1 MRLKVYSGPLGNLRE
16 PPFDGDEMNLHMP
29 QDPEAE
35 SELKNLAAVPY
46 QIISPGN
53 NAPIIGIY
61 QDSMLGS
68 YRFTRENISF
78 SHKEAM
84 NLLMM
89 FDRVNPAALTGGKS
103 VNDRISN
110 FEVMSQILPPLSIK
124 VKNKQFDGEKENIA
138 ESNNVVEIK
147 DGHYLRGQ
155 MDKGILGSGTKGLIH
170 RVCNSFGNMASAKF
184 IDDLQNIVTEYMK
197 QSSFSVGISD
207 LITSATTNAKI
218 ISIITDKKTDVKKL
232 IDQVQ
237 VGIFENNSGKT
248 NEEEFETK
256 INNIL
261 GKAQSEA
268 GREALKNLSKD
279 NRFVIMFNAGSKGT
293 EINIQQM
300 TACLG
305 QQNVDG
311 KRIPYGF
318 EHRTLPHYTKYD
330 DSPVARG
337 FVESSYINGLSPQEV
352 FFHAMGGRIGLIDT
366 AVKSV
371 VSNTPIIIIEN
382 GEPRYVEIGKW
393 IDNQLDNCATPEDIQ
408 HFTERRMELLNTAN
422 IYIPTTDEN
431 GIVTWGEVTA
441 VTRHDPGT
449 ELYEIKTSG
458 GRSVIVTESKSLLI
472 WNSVAKKLVE
482 TLTPEIKVGDC
493 VPVTAELCEPPII
506 KESIDMSVYLPKTKY
521 IYGTEFNT
529 AIQMMEHAMEERSKI
544 PDGWWEEN
552 NGLNFVLPYVKKAS
566 LQRTLIRS
574 NTDNIKSGFIY
585 PYHAARKGTSISDH
599 FELNEENG
607 IFIGL
612 FLAEGNAFRNTVT
625 ITNMNDDIIAFMKN
639 WFEKK
644 NICSTERRRINK
656 IGGTTRTITGNS
668 SILATFI
675 TKLVGSGAA
684 NKYVP
689 TEAFIAPRAFVKG
702 LLNGYYSGDGTI
714 GKNSVEV
721 GSASSRL
728 IEGISMLCSRFGIF
742 GKVFKTQLKSNNLGT
757 QNIKPTY
764 RLSIRAQWGQK
775 FAETISLIDDKKM
788 KKMSGIKWNT
798 NHRNFETY
806 NDIVL
811 DKIVEI
817 NIVGVEKY
825 PKVYDLTIPSTLN
838 FGLANGLQVRD
849 TSTTGYIQRRLIK
862 GMEDLMVNYDMTVR
876 SSKGKVVQFSY
887 GDDGIDTIKVE
898 NQEIPIVEMTMQ
910 DIYAHFNVPEDDKGK
925 SKALSGMFVKS
936 ALTRQKKQE
945 AELNEKCK
953 KYTDYMIENRSKII
967 KNIFN
972 YKSDKV
978 VRLPVAFMHIIQNV
992 MGQQNVNP
1000 NSLVDI
1006 TMLEAFDLIEE
1017 TFDNLLKIQYAKPT
1031 ELFRVMYFY
1040 YLSPKDLLLNKRFNK
1055 KALDILMQTIVLDY
1069 KRSIVAP
1076 GEMVGMIAAQSIG
1089 EPTTQMSQ
1097 PFCEHIRCAK
1107 INKNTKM
1114 ISMVSG
1120 PIGELCDAV
1129 IEANPDYT
1137 FNTGHVDSV
1146 ETLLD
1151 TLEDEYYIIGVD
1163 AQEKTHWNKISHVSR
1178 HPVNGNLMTCTTKS
1192 GRKVTTTLSH
1202 SHLVRDNQTV
1212 VPIVGADLKEGM
1224 RIPVAKHIDNTF
1236 VNEFVKIGSQDCK
1249 LDYLFGWFV
1258 GAYLAEG
1265 NVTKYSVC
1273 ITNISEHFINQT
1285 KQFAARFDKTCNV
1298 NKRQGEYGPST
1309 QTSFSCKHVAEL
1321 LLSTCG
1327 TGSFVKIVPNFA
1339 FLAPLEF
1346 KAGLIQAYMDGDGN
1360 FQSDEKHHQIRCCS
1374 RSKQLSKDMALMLNY
1389 FDIFASIKENF
1400 VRGSPIYNLSI
1411 SAKYA
1416 KQYEDKIG
1424 SLVHA
1429 DKLMNLVKYCERTD
1443 AINLSDEIDKITG
1456 LGEIIAKCGKVLKL
1470 PGQSRNYGRW
1480 AKKESIG
1487 RRTLEKYIEVFE
1499 TSENVE
1505 LISEELRILKQA
1517 ASSGVIWD
1525 EIVNIEIIVP
1535 DQSEYVYDFTV
1546 PANQTFMTDYGVI
1559 VHNTLNSV
1567 TYETEIIVRD
1577 REGRIKKTQ
1586 IGDFIENKIKVATKT
1601 EYYKDKDTTYSEV
1614 DDYYEIPS
1622 CTEDGEMLWKRIEAV
1637 TKHPV
1642 INTDGTNVMLKI
1654 TTKEQREVIVTKAKG
1669 ILKLVNGKIIGITG
1683 EELNVGDYLP
1693 VSKMQVDFAETKEL
1707 DLRTILSP
1715 TEYIYSSEIEKAKAV
1730 MTEHHWWSKHQG
1742 STFTLPYKRSDTF
1755 VAKVSEKLR
1764 PGCKTKTTFAPG
1776 CVYML
1781 QSNFNDYQIPE
1792 NLPLDYNLGY
1802 LVGAYAAEGCMNRFQ
1817 VSIANN
1823 VNSYFAPILEF
1834 CEKHHLTTKI
1844 YKVEDKNQKGWTSQD
1859 IRIYSTVLCRLLEHF
1874 CGKLSHNKFVS
1885 NEIIFSNKECLLG
1898 FMDAYIGGDG
1908 CVNTNSKQIGHSPD
1922 ISMASV
1928 SKELLMDVQQILNI
1942 LGVYSKIYKPKKMET
1957 NNRGSKDIK
1966 QIYQLFVRNKQSQK
1980 LASMLNIKLDYKQE
1994 NLKKILA
2001 HDFKYEYC
2009 HSDTMV
2015 PNEIDGQIVM
2025 IPRDKMTN
2033 CFDTYFDKVISIE
2046 EVSNTTNYA
2055 YDLTISDTRNFNIYN
2070 GLANRDTFHFAGV
2083 ASKSNVTR
2091 GVPRIEEI
2099 LSLSASLKNPSLTV
2113 YLKPEEETDR
2123 DKASTIQYMLEHTR
2137 LEEIVKSIEI
2147 CFDPD
2152 DLNTLIDEDK
2162 NTMAQYRE
2170 FETMVAECLNS
2181 PVEEEQGDK
2190 SKWIIRII
2198 MDPEVMLEKNITMD
2212 DVNFTLNNTYKDEI
2226 SCVYSDYNADK
2237 LVFRI
2242 RMKNIID
2249 NAKSRSQKKAKLN
2262 PLDQSDQIYIL
2273 KNFQDTLLN
2282 NIVLRGVKNI
2292 NKVILRKIKDNLVEK
2307 AGAYIKKDIWVL
2319 DTIGTNMLDVLGLD
2333 YIDPNRTFSNDII
2346 EIYHVLGMEAARFA
2360 LYNELAEVLEFDG
2373 AYVNAHHMALLCDRM
2388 TFNYKMVSI
2397 FRHGINN
2404 DDIGPIA
2411 KASFEETPEMFLKA
2425 ARHAELDT
2433 MRGISANVMCGQE
2446 GLYGTAS
2453 FQVVLDIN
2461 EMINLDEKYK
2471 YECKADEDI
2480 IEESLFAGLSEKEEV
2495 CSKRQ
2500 LEIDTNV
2507 SNLKM
2512 EEMGNDNDYDPFA

>member
-1 MRLKVYSGPLGNLRE
+1 MVRKNSP
-16 PPFDGDEMNLHMP
+16 EMNLHMP

-68 YRFTRENISF
+68 YRFTRENINF
-78 SHKEAM
+78 THKEAM

-89 FDRVNPAALTGGKS
+89 FDRVNPAALTGGRS

-110 FEVMSQILPPLSIK
+110 FEVLSQILPPLSIK

-197 QSSFSVGISD
+197 QSAFSVGISD
-207 LITSATTNAKI
+207 LITSSTTNAKI
-218 ISIITDKKTDVKKL
+218 ISIITDKKVDVKNL

-237 VGIFENNSGKT
+237 VGVFENNSGKT

-366 AVKSV
+366 AVK
-371 VSNTPIIIIEN
+371 
-382 GEPRYVEIGKW
+382 
-393 IDNQLDNCATPEDIQ
+393 
-408 HFTERRMELLNTAN
+408 
-422 IYIPTTDEN
+422 
-431 GIVTWGEVTA
+431 
-441 VTRHDPGT
+441 
-449 ELYEIKTSG
+449 
-458 GRSVIVTESKSLLI
+458 
-472 WNSVAKKLVE
+472 
-482 TLTPEIKVGDC
+482 
-493 VPVTAELCEPPII
+493 
-506 KESIDMSVYLPKTKY
+506 
-521 IYGTEFNT
+521 
-529 AIQMMEHAMEERSKI
+529 
-544 PDGWWEEN
+544 
-552 NGLNFVLPYVKKAS
+552 
-566 LQRTLIRS
+566 
-574 NTDNIKSGFIY
+574 
-585 PYHAARKGTSISDH
+585 
-599 FELNEENG
+599 
-607 IFIGL
+607 
-612 FLAEGNAFRNTVT
+612 
-625 ITNMNDDIIAFMKN
+625 
-639 WFEKK
+639 
-644 NICSTERRRINK
+644 
-656 IGGTTRTITGNS
+656 
-668 SILATFI
+668 
-675 TKLVGSGAA
+675 
-684 NKYVP
+684 
-689 TEAFIAPRAFVKG
+689 
-702 LLNGYYSGDGTI
+702 
-714 GKNSVEV
+714 
-721 GSASSRL
+721 
-728 IEGISMLCSRFGIF
+728 
-742 GKVFKTQLKSNNLGT
+742 
-757 QNIKPTY
+757 
-764 RLSIRAQWGQK
+764 
-775 FAETISLIDDKKM
+775 
-788 KKMSGIKWNT
+788 
-798 NHRNFETY
+798 
-806 NDIVL
+806 
-811 DKIVEI
+811 
-817 NIVGVEKY
+817 
-825 PKVYDLTIPSTLN
+825 
-838 FGLANGLQVRD
+838 

-876 SSKGKVVQFSY
+876 SNKGKIVQFSY
-887 GDDGIDTIKVE
+887 GDDSVDTIKVE
-898 NQEIPIVEMTMQ
+898 NQEIPIVDMTVQ
-910 DIYAHFNVPEDDKGK
+910 DIYAHFNIPQDNKGK
-925 SKALSGMFVKS
+925 TKALSGMFVKS
-936 ALTRQKKQE
+936 ALARQKKQE
-945 AELNEKCK
+945 PQINELCK
-953 KYTDYMIENRSKII
+953 KYTDYMIENRTAII

-1006 TMLEAFDLIEE
+1006 TMLEAFEIIEE
-1017 TFDNLLKIQYAKPT
+1017 TFNNLLKIHYAKPT
-1031 ELFRVMYFY
+1031 ELFKVMYFY

-1055 KALDILMQTIVLDY
+1055 KALEILLETIVLDY
-1069 KRSIVAP
+1069 KRSIIAP

-1097 PFCEHIRCAK
+1097 RYCERIRCAK
-1107 INKNTKM
+1107 INKNTKI

-1120 PIGELCDAV
+1120 PIGELCDGL
-1129 IEANPDYT
+1129 IEENPSFT

-1151 TLEDEYYIIGVD
+1151 ALDHEYYIIGVD
-1163 AQEKTHWNKISHVSR
+1163 AEEKTHWNKISHVSR
-1178 HPVNGNLMTCTTKS
+1178 HPVNGNMMKVTTKS
-1192 GRKVTTTLSH
+1192 GRIVHTTTSH
-1202 SHLVRDNQTV
+1202 SHLIRDNQTV
-1212 VPIVGADLKEGM
+1212 VPITGANMKEGM

-1236 VNEFVKIGSQDCK
+1236 VNEFVTIDNKEYK

-1265 NVTKYSVC
+1265 HLTKKTGSQDVKGTIN
-1273 ITNISEHFINQT
+1273 ITNISEYFIENT
-1285 KQFAARFDKTCNV
+1285 KQFASRFDKNCRLNT
-1298 NKRQGEYGPST
+1298 RPGEYGPGT
-1309 QTSFSCKHVAEL
+1309 TTIFTCKVLADF
-1321 LLSTCG
+1321 LLSSCNN
-1327 TGSFVKIVPNFA
+1327 GSFVKHLPDFA

-1360 FQSDEKHHQIRCCS
+1360 FQSDEMHHQIRCCS
-1374 RSKQLSKDMALMLNY
+1374 RSKQLSKDIALLLNY

-1400 VRGSPIYNLSI
+1400 VKGSSIYNLSI

-1416 KQYEDKIG
+1416 KQYEDQIG
-1424 SLVHA
+1424 TLLHK

-1443 AINLSDEIDKITG
+1443 AHNLSDEIDKING

-1480 AKKESIG
+1480 AKKDSIG

-1499 TSENVE
+1499 TSENAG
-1505 LISEELRILKQA
+1505 LISDELQILKQA

-1525 EIVNIEIIVP
+1525 EIVNIEIYNLDP
-1535 DQSEYVYDFTV
+1535 SEYVYDFTV

-1559 VHNTLNSV
+1559 VHNTLN
-1567 TYETEIIVRD
+1567 
-1577 REGRIKKTQ
+1577 
-1586 IGDFIENKIKVATKT
+1586 
-1601 EYYKDKDTTYSEV
+1601 
-1614 DDYYEIPS
+1614 
-1622 CTEDGEMLWKRIEAV
+1622 
-1637 TKHPV
+1637 
-1642 INTDGTNVMLKI
+1642 
-1654 TTKEQREVIVTKAKG
+1654 
-1669 ILKLVNGKIIGITG
+1669 
-1683 EELNVGDYLP
+1683 
-1693 VSKMQVDFAETKEL
+1693 
-1707 DLRTILSP
+1707 
-1715 TEYIYSSEIEKAKAV
+1715 
-1730 MTEHHWWSKHQG
+1730 
-1742 STFTLPYKRSDTF
+1742 
-1755 VAKVSEKLR
+1755 
-1764 PGCKTKTTFAPG
+1764 
-1776 CVYML
+1776 
-1781 QSNFNDYQIPE
+1781 
-1792 NLPLDYNLGY
+1792 
-1802 LVGAYAAEGCMNRFQ
+1802 
-1817 VSIANN
+1817 
-1823 VNSYFAPILEF
+1823 
-1834 CEKHHLTTKI
+1834 
-1844 YKVEDKNQKGWTSQD
+1844 
-1859 IRIYSTVLCRLLEHF
+1859 
-1874 CGKLSHNKFVS
+1874 
-1885 NEIIFSNKECLLG
+1885 
-1898 FMDAYIGGDG
+1898 
-1908 CVNTNSKQIGHSPD
+1908 
-1922 ISMASV
+1922 
-1928 SKELLMDVQQILNI
+1928 
-1942 LGVYSKIYKPKKMET
+1942 
-1957 NNRGSKDIK
+1957 
-1966 QIYQLFVRNKQSQK
+1966 
-1980 LASMLNIKLDYKQE
+1980 
-1994 NLKKILA
+1994 
-2001 HDFKYEYC
+2001 
-2009 HSDTMV
+2009 
-2015 PNEIDGQIVM
+2015 
-2025 IPRDKMTN
+2025 
-2033 CFDTYFDKVISIE
+2033 
-2046 EVSNTTNYA
+2046 
-2055 YDLTISDTRNFNIYN
+2055 
-2070 GLANRDTFHFAGV
+2070 TFHFAGV

-2113 YLKPEEETDR
+2113 FLKPEDETDR

-2152 DLNTLIDEDK
+2152 DLNTMIDEDK
-2162 NTMAQYRE
+2162 TTMAQYRE
-2170 FETMVAECLNS
+2170 FETMIGECLNS
-2181 PVEEEQGDK
+2181 PAEEQGEK

-2212 DVNFTLNNTYKDEI
+2212 DVNFTLNNTYKEEI
-2226 SCVYSDYNADK
+2226 SCIYSDYNADK

-2242 RMKNIID
+2242 RMNNIID

-2273 KNFQDTLLN
+2273 KNFQDSLLT

-2292 NKVILRKIKDNLVEK
+2292 NKVILRKIKDNLVEN
-2307 AGAYIKKDIWVL
+2307 AGAYVKKDIWVL

-2333 YIDPNRTFSNDII
+2333 YIDPTRTYSNDII
-2346 EIYHVLGMEAARFA
+2346 EIYNVLGMEAARFA

-2388 TFNYKMVSI
+2388 TFNYKMISI

-2446 GLYGTAS
+2446 GLYGTAA

-2471 YECKADEDI
+2471 FEFKSNEDI
-2480 IEESLFAGLSEKEEV
+2480 IEQALFSGLEETEEQ

-2500 LEIDTNV
+2500 LKIDTNV
-2507 SNLKM
+2507 SNLVMKAM
-2512 EEMGNDNDYDPFA
+2512 DTDNDYNPFA